1 MGTDKILF
9 AELFQA
15 IIGSAMEVLN
25 VLKPG
30 LSEKAYENALTIEL
44 RKRGHSVEQQRRF
57 DVRYFGQ
64 IVDTLIPDLI
74 VDGLIIVD
82 TKVATDFND
91 THLAKMI
98 GYLGIT
104 ELRLTLII
112 NFKFASLKWR
122 RVVR

>member
-9 AELFQA
+9 AELSQA

-57 DVRYFGQ
+57 DVRYAGQ

-82 TKVATDFND
+82 TKVATDFNN
-91 THLAKMI
+91 THLAQMI

-104 ELRLTLII
+104 ELRLALII

-122 RVVR
+122 RVVQ